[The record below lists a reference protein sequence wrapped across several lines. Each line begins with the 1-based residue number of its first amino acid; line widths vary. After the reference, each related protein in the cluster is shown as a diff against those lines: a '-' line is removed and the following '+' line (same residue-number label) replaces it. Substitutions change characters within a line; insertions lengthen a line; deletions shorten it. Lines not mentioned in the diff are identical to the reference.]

1 MTGVSTVMN
10 EQSGQPE
17 TKSQKKPKQLVM
29 RLLPL
34 AVVGAGIAA
43 FFIFDLDRFLS
54 FEALKDNRDFL
65 KTWTA
70 ENTALAAIIFMLV
83 YCIMV
88 ALTSRRSLGDLAGG
102 FIFGTWVGGLYV
114 VIGATLG
121 ATAIFLIARYA
132 LRPIFSEKSRQGD
145 FPNGRWI

>member
-17 TKSQKKPKQLVM
+17 TTSQKKPKPLVM

-54 FEALKDNRDFL
+54 FEALKDI
-65 KTWTA
+65 A
-70 ENTALAAIIFMLV
+70 
-83 YCIMV
+83 
-88 ALTSRRSLGDLAGG
+88 TS
-102 FIFGTWVGGLYV
+102 
-114 VIGATLG
+114 
-121 ATAIFLIARYA
+121 
-132 LRPIFSEKSRQGD
+132 
-145 FPNGRWI
+145 